1 MRGRAPIGLKF
12 IAILRFSVNTRNR
25 QAKRRDRKPLVF
37 PASQP
42 GRSACLLA
50 LKAFSCT
57 LARTRSTPRQRRANR
72 KTRVANKGW
81 RPNSD
86 SFGNGE
92 NRIVKGVL
100 PRAHENSRSY
110 LKVFLKIQVAV
121 SEPSRSSYS

>member
-1 MRGRAPIGLKF
+1 MPFGLKGF
-12 IAILRFSVNTRNR
+12 LLHVSSYALDT
-25 QAKRRDRKPLVF
+25 Q
-37 PASQP
+37 
-42 GRSACLLA
+42 GSAV
-50 LKAFSCT
+50 
-57 LARTRSTPRQRRANR
+57 RNR

-110 LKVFLKIQVAV
+110 LKVFLKIQIAV